1 MEIFV
6 KTILRP
12 GIAAVGL
19 LAITGAFIHP
29 FGQIKAQRTSEP
41 LLSGAETPR
50 EIARV
55 FERSCQNCH
64 SERTEWPWYSYVPPS
79 SWFIESD
86 VYQARTHMNLSLWR
100 DYTFDQQ
107 VEILTE
113 LGAEVRG
120 RQMPP
125 SRYVFLHPEARLSD
139 AEVEQLYE
147 WAHRE
152 RRRLR
157 SSAEPGTE

>member
-1 MEIFV
+1 
-6 KTILRP
+6 
-12 GIAAVGL
+12 
-19 LAITGAFIHP
+19 
-29 FGQIKAQRTSEP
+29 
-41 LLSGAETPR
+41 
-50 EIARV
+50 
-55 FERSCQNCH
+55 
-64 SERTEWPWYSYVPPS
+64 
-79 SWFIESD
+79 
-86 VYQARTHMNLSLWR
+86 MNLSRWR

-113 LGAEVRG
+113 LGAEVRD

-157 SSAEPGTE
+157 SRVEPGAE